1 MNGPLKFLTNL
12 IFPPKCVFCNNILE
26 PSHTDNVC
34 AECRLGIRYC
44 KDFLCCV
51 KCGKPVVSYGEDKKC
66 YACLNTRHRF
76 TRAASALIYEKNV
89 RYAVIRNKKRCVKAN
104 IAEFARLMSL
114 AAEMSFGEVEFDA
127 VVSPPPSKLSLR
139 KNGFDH
145 IEAIAKE
152 LAETLGLPYIKGC
165 LCKVRQT
172 PHQSSLKYNQRIENL
187 RGTMECRADM
197 SGKTV
202 LLADD
207 VLTTGATADE
217 CARALK
223 SGGAKKVYVV
233 TLATAVK
240 ENL

>member
-1 MNGPLKFLTNL
+1 MNGPIKFLTNF
-12 IFPPKCVFCNNILE
+12 IFPPKCVFCNSVLE
-26 PSHTDNVC
+26 PSHADNVC
-34 AECRLGIRYC
+34 AECRLSVRYC
-44 KDFLCCV
+44 KDYLCCV
-51 KCGKPVVSYGEDKKC
+51 KCGKPVVSYGEEKKC
-66 YACLNTRHRF
+66 YNCLNTRHRF

-89 RYAVIRNKKRCVKAN
+89 RYAVIRNKKRCVKEN
-104 IAEFARLMSL
+104 VAEFARLMSL
-114 AAEMSFGEVEFDA
+114 TTEMSYEGIKFDA
-127 VVSPPPSKLSLR
+127 VVSPPPSKASLR

-145 IEAIAKE
+145 IEAIAEE
-152 LAETLGLPYIKGC
+152 LAKSLDLPYIKGC
-165 LCKVRQT
+165 LRKVRQT
-172 PHQSSLKYNQRIENL
+172 PHQSSLKYAERIENL
-187 RGTMECRADM
+187 RGTMECRTDM

-223 SGGAKKVYVV
+223 SRGAKKVYVV

>member
-1 MNGPLKFLTNL
+1 
-12 IFPPKCVFCNNILE
+12 
-26 PSHTDNVC
+26 
-34 AECRLGIRYC
+34 
-44 KDFLCCV
+44 
-51 KCGKPVVSYGEDKKC
+51 
-66 YACLNTRHRF
+66 
-76 TRAASALIYEKNV
+76 
-89 RYAVIRNKKRCVKAN
+89 
-104 IAEFARLMSL
+104 MSL